1 MRKGILASF
10 LLVIGCLML
19 PLTSAKARTG
29 ADSSHAEAGHTK
41 EATCV
46 ILKRMGPADEV
57 TSHLYSFGIR
67 GKQFQFVEGKLPE
80 GSSFHGRLTDH
91 DVRNL
96 QKRGAEVLI
105 LEAHYTAEDLKQ
117 ARGQCE
123 EMTGKNPEQTSNG
136 QTPAASEPAK
146 PTTESPSANAPTVA
160 SGAGQA
166 SVTISSTPS
175 GADIEIDGAFVG
187 NTPSTVKIPAGIHEI
202 DVKKKGFSDW
212 TRKLDVSGGSVNL
225 DATLEAAPAS
235 PAPAAAPSPAADS
248 SPAAGH

>member
-1 MRKGILASF
+1 MRNRIPASL
-10 LLVIGCLML
+10 LLVILGLML
-19 PLTSAKARTG
+19 PITSAKAQPE
-29 ADSSHAEAGHTK
+29 AESSDAHVGHAK
-41 EATCV
+41 EASCV

-96 QKRGAEVLI
+96 QKHGAEVLI

-123 EMTGKNPEQTSNG
+123 AMTGKNPEQTSDATSD
-136 QTPAASEPAK
+136 QAPADSESAK
-146 PTTESPSANAPTVA
+146 ERTESPSANAATA
-160 SGAGQA
+160 NSGAPQA
-166 SVTISSTPS
+166 RVTISSSPS
-175 GADIEIDGAFVG
+175 GADIQVDGAFSG
-187 NTPSTVKIPAGIHEI
+187 NTPSTIDLAPGIHEI
-202 DVKKKGFSDW
+202 SVKKVGFAGW
-212 TRKLDVSGGSVNL
+212 TRKLNVTGGSIHL
-225 DATLEAAPAS
+225 DATLEAPTAAPG
-235 PAPAAAPSPAADS
+235 PAANS